1 MRIACALIVAV
12 SLLPRRVEAP
22 PGRSGTLHREGVRVV
37 GAFAALLAAALLLTA
52 GLLWRENAR
61 ARPHPATPTPVVSRH

>member
-1 MRIACALIVAV
+1 MRIACARIVAV
-12 SLLPRRVEAP
+12 SLLPRHIEAP
-22 PGRSGTLHREGVRVV
+22 PGRTPQREGVRVV

-61 ARPHPATPTPVVSRH
+61 PRPPPAPAASAHR

>member
-1 MRIACALIVAV
+1 M
-12 SLLPRRVEAP
+12 
-22 PGRSGTLHREGVRVV
+22 V

-61 ARPHPATPTPVVSRH
+61 PRPQPAPAPTAVHR

>member
-1 MRIACALIVAV
+1 M
-12 SLLPRRVEAP
+12 LP
-22 PGRSGTLHREGVRVV
+22 REGVRVV

-61 ARPHPATPTPVVSRH
+61 ARQHPPAPTPVVSRH